1 MNEAYNNMTIE
12 QLEAEI
18 AQRNIARQAI
28 KDEQSALQAILTQ
41 KATQANAERLLSG
54 MDDAQKAAL
63 LQAIQGNG
71 IKSEE
76 AVKGLS

>member
-1 MNEAYNNMTIE
+1 MNEAYSNMTIE

-18 AQRNIARQAI
+18 AQLNVDRQAI
-28 KDEQSALQAILTQ
+28 KDKQGALQVILTQ

-54 MDDAQKAAL
+54 MDDTQKQAL

-76 AVKGLS
+76 AVKGLG

>member
-18 AQRNIARQAI
+18 AQLNVDRQAI
-28 KDEQSALQAILTQ
+28 KDKQSALQAILTQ

-54 MDDAQKAAL
+54 MDDTQKQAL

-76 AVKGLS
+76 AVKGLG